1 MSSLRRSAS
10 GLAAWIQSCGL
21 AFLGIG
27 MALAF
32 GAAAAKFLGDSL
44 SGRTTGFIWLGG
56 IAYLACAAA
65 GWAGLRHVRRS
76 SGNRAFL
83 WTAATASLLIQLA
96 AIFASDRR
104 WEWTADARIF
114 RQYLDR
120 LGETGYTP
128 ETLAELSR
136 NYDYPIWTR
145 RALPFYFLLRQWT
158 DAHFVRAVQFFQA
171 ALISVSLLF
180 TWRIARLL
188 FGERVAFGATT
199 LQLLMPFRWAGC
211 LVLNHYLPGGFY
223 FAAALWVLAEW
234 SQPKRRVPAWLLA
247 LAAALLLPL
256 MRLEGGIDQIYV
268 LAAAGVLLLRW
279 ADGSQTAR
287 QTARAAL
294 GWLAFPVLV
303 SSLVLPPLSA
313 RIDRANLHRLSGGTI
328 AFVARGWMPETGG
341 EYSATY
347 EQIDWLT
354 PPERKASMQ
363 ASLLASQAYYNP
375 GVLLGRLLPVKL
387 AKYFLLGYASGTEE
401 TLVFNGALRAA
412 NLAKGARIAFLLAAL
427 PLMLW
432 GLLALLARVRK
443 TMALGLILPCTFFC
457 ATTALVGETSPRYS
471 IYVQPFLFMLGAL
484 PFSLGRRRQ
493 WSRMRSAL
501 VPALV
506 AGATGLV
513 AIGGAAAALHFAR
526 PWLGAHAVEDLR
538 QWAPSPETHIQALP
552 ATQAPFEIHLLPRAG
567 ESQTRWGTLQ
577 IPSAPAERGALSF
590 YAMPAGAPFD
600 AWQGVPLVTEYATAN
615 GWRVQ
620 TNSLLGPIQLDGL
633 PAASSVAFHAPVA
646 FPFPL
651 RIGYATYAASP
662 AGH

>member
-1 MSSLRRSAS
+1 MSSLRRMAS

-32 GAAAAKFLGDSL
+32 GAAAAKFLGDSF
-44 SGRTTGFIWLGG
+44 SGRTTVFVWLGG

-65 GWAGLRHVRRS
+65 GWAGLRQVRNRA
-76 SGNRAFL
+76 GNRAFL
-83 WTAATASLLIQLA
+83 WTAATVSLLIQLA

-104 WEWTADARIF
+104 WVWTADARIF
-114 RQYLDR
+114 GQYLDR
-120 LGETGYTP
+120 LAETGYSP

-136 NYDYPIWTR
+136 NYDYPVWTR

-158 DAHFVRAVQFFQA
+158 GGHFVRAVQLFQA
-171 ALISVSLLF
+171 ALVSVSLLL

-199 LQLLMPFRWAGC
+199 LQVLMPFRWFSC

-234 SQPKRRVPAWLLA
+234 SQPARRVPAWLLA
-247 LAAALLLPL
+247 LIAGWLLPL
-256 MRLEGGIDQIYV
+256 MRLEGGIDQIYL

-287 QTARAAL
+287 QTAQAAL
-294 GWLAFPVLV
+294 AWLGVPLLAC
-303 SSLVLPPLSA
+303 SLLLPPLSV
-313 RIDRANLHRLSGGTI
+313 RLDQANRHRLSSGTV
-328 AFVARGWMPETGG
+328 AFLARGWMPETGG

-354 PPERKASMQ
+354 PPARKAAMQ
-363 ASLLASQAYYNP
+363 ASILASQAYYNP
-375 GVLLGRLLPVKL
+375 AALLFRLLPAKS
-387 AKYFLLGYASGTEE
+387 AKYFLLGYASGAEE
-401 TLVFNGALRAA
+401 MLVRNGAARAVD
-412 NLAKGARIAFLLAAL
+412 LAKGARIAYWLAVA

-432 GLLALLARVRK
+432 GLFTLLPVARK
-443 TMALGLILPCTFFC
+443 TTALCLILPGTLFC
-457 ATTALVGETSPRYS
+457 AATALVGESSPRYS

-484 PFSLGRRRQ
+484 PLAMGCRRR
-493 WSRMRSAL
+493 RFRLRAARL
-501 VPALV
+501 PGLA
-506 AGATGLV
+506 AGATWLALLGV
-513 AIGGAAAALHFAR
+513 AAAALYGAR
-526 PWLGAHAVEDLR
+526 PWLRVHAVEDLR
-538 QWAPSPETHIQALP
+538 RWTPLPETQTRTLP
-552 ATQAPFEIHLLPRAG
+552 ATQAPFEIHLLPRAD
-567 ESQTRWGTLQ
+567 ESQTRWGALQ
-577 IPSAPAERGALSF
+577 LPPMPAGRGTLSF
-590 YAMPAGAPFD
+590 YALPDGATFD
-600 AWQGVPLVTEYATAN
+600 AWRGVPLVTEYATAD

-620 TNSLLGPIQLDGL
+620 TNSLLGPVQLEDL
-633 PAASSVAFHAPVA
+633 PAAATVAFRAPVA

-651 RIGYATYAASP
+651 RIGYATYAAGP